1 MSNLRGHFNSLINSL
16 CQRGDLLRQRCDL
29 FHLGPSVW
37 HRNRPVKKLFAIP
50 AVSVSKEPPLADHE
64 VQRLLTAYRASEP
77 ESYYAEESMWQQFFG
92 SRLGKLH
99 EIFMRGSIPEAR
111 RELANPGTNQ
121 LFYGFDNIFFDFTQ
135 QMRWESH
142 QQREFAQICLS
153 ELLTLAEAFGV
164 LRCENPEA
172 GEWRNSRLTSDAV
185 IDRLDTAFGVGI
197 EFPNPYPLEYG
208 VATRRGVAS
217 YRSVHALYQALR
229 ARQLLQ
235 KLEVPCVL
243 EVGAGLGR
251 GAFYALRFSPMRY
264 DIVDLPFTMLSQ
276 GYFLMSTLGAEKVR
290 LAGEPY
296 LTTPGCVNL
305 LLPDEF
311 LNGEQRYDLVIN
323 VDSFPEINRR
333 NAQQYWNKIENCSN
347 SFFSI
352 NHEFNELT
360 VKELYKDSPRIQ
372 SVTRHPSWMRRG
384 YVEEL
389 IVF

>member
-1 MSNLRGHFNSLINSL
+1 
-16 CQRGDLLRQRCDL
+16 
-29 FHLGPSVW
+29 
-37 HRNRPVKKLFAIP
+37 
-50 AVSVSKEPPLADHE
+50 
-64 VQRLLTAYRASEP
+64 
-77 ESYYAEESMWQQFFG
+77 
-92 SRLGKLH
+92 
-99 EIFMRGSIPEAR
+99 
-111 RELANPGTNQ
+111 
-121 LFYGFDNIFFDFTQ
+121 
-135 QMRWESH
+135 
-142 QQREFAQICLS
+142 
-153 ELLTLAEAFGV
+153 
-164 LRCENPEA
+164 
-172 GEWRNSRLTSDAV
+172 
-185 IDRLDTAFGVGI
+185 
-197 EFPNPYPLEYG
+197 
-208 VATRRGVAS
+208 
-217 YRSVHALYQALR
+217 
-229 ARQLLQ
+229 
-235 KLEVPCVL
+235 
-243 EVGAGLGR
+243 
-251 GAFYALRFSPMRY
+251 
-264 DIVDLPFTMLSQ
+264 
-276 GYFLMSTLGAEKVR
+276 MSTLGADKVR